1 METRQTKP
9 YSQPAMDVVEL
20 ETRVPLLA
28 NTAQNNGYGTGV
40 GEGSGAWHDAPAFDV
55 DE

>member
-1 METRQTKP
+1 MKTRQTKP

-28 NTAQNNGYGTGV
+28 NTGGADLGGYG
-40 GEGSGAWHDAPAFDV
+40 GSITDDDPDGWK
-55 DE
+55 